1 MQAGLTRPARPTRA
15 LLVALSLVLASSGAA
30 VAQPQSPAPLP
41 AVPVEAYPAAARD
54 DIESAYRRALTHP
67 NDAQAVGALA
77 MLLQAWDEFEI
88 ASAAYARAQGLAP
101 EAIDWWYLGGLTA
114 HRRSLR
120 TDAVRQF
127 KRAAALSP
135 DTPLVS
141 LRLADSHLAAGDLE
155 EARSR
160 YRVLLT
166 APDCAPAAWYG
177 LGRIFL
183 MEKADGEAR
192 TAFEKALAL
201 YPDFGAA
208 HYAMAQLQ
216 RRAGD
221 AEGARRSLT
230 RQQQCLACWPMPPD
244 PWREKVE
251 MLRDDAAAL
260 LTRGVS
266 SASAGTAAANAE
278 AIRLHEGALRQQ
290 STRGQA
296 HVNLI
301 ELYGRTGNAGAA
313 QQHYRAAL
321 AEPGYAAD
329 AHRAYAVVLLLQQQ
343 GDEAL
348 ALFKQAVA
356 LAPADAAAYHGM
368 GFALEMRNQLAD
380 AADAYRTAL
389 RAAPNTRAAR
399 VGLARVLMRLKK
411 PEEAI
416 VHLEELREPRDAETA
431 QYLFALS
438 VAYVRTGRVEAARRA
453 ATEAIEVARSFG
465 DETTAAAISAELRK
479 LKPTP

>member
-1 MQAGLTRPARPTRA
+1 MHAGRTRSARPTRA
-15 LLVALSLVLASSGAA
+15 RLAALLLSRPSSGAA
-30 VAQPQSPAPLP
+30 VAQPQPTGPLP
-41 AVPVEAYPAAARD
+41 TIPVEAYPAAARD
-54 DIESAYRRALTHP
+54 DIEAAYRRALTDP
-67 NDAQAVGALA
+67 DDAEAVGALA
-77 MLLQAWDEFEI
+77 MLLQAWDQFEM
-88 ASAAYARAQGLAP
+88 AAAVYARAQQLAP
-101 EAIDWWYLGGLTA
+101 DALDWWYLGGLTA
-114 HRRSLR
+114 HRQSLR

-160 YRVLLT
+160 YRVLLN

-251 MLRDDAAAL
+251 MLRDDAAVL

-301 ELYGRTGNAGAA
+301 ELYGRTGNAAAA
-313 QQHYRAAL
+313 QLHYRAAL

-329 AHRAYAVVLLLQQQ
+329 AHRAYAVVLLSLQQ

-356 LAPADAAAYHGM
+356 LAPGDAGAYQGM
-368 GFALEMRNQLAD
+368 GMAFEMRNQLPE
-380 AADAYRTAL
+380 AAEAFRASL
-389 RAAPNTRAAR
+389 RAAPSTRAAR
-399 VGLARVLMRLKK
+399 VGLARVLMRLKSNT
-411 PEEAI
+411 
-416 VHLEELREPRDAETA
+416 VL
-431 QYLFALS
+431 
-438 VAYVRTGRVEAARRA
+438 VEAA
-453 ATEAIEVARSFG
+453 T
-465 DETTAAAISAELRK
+465 
-479 LKPTP
+479 

>member
-1 MQAGLTRPARPTRA
+1 MQAGLTRPARPTTA

-30 VAQPQSPAPLP
+30 VAQPEFPDALP

-54 DIESAYRRALTHP
+54 DIETAYRRASTHP

-77 MLLQAWDEFEI
+77 MLLQAWDQFEI
-88 ASAAYARAQGLAP
+88 AAAVYARAQGLAP
-101 EAIDWWYLGGLTA
+101 ESIDWWYLGGLTA

-127 KRAAALSP
+127 ERAAALAP
-135 DTPLVS
+135 GTPLVS
-141 LRLADSHLAAGDLE
+141 LRLADSRLASGDIAG
-155 EARSR
+155 ARSL
-160 YRVLLT
+160 YRALLS
-166 APDCAPAAWYG
+166 APECAPAAWYG

-208 HYAMAQLQ
+208 HYSMAQLQ

-221 AEGARRSLT
+221 AEGARLSLT

-266 SASAGTAAANAE
+266 SASAGTAAANAQ
-278 AIRLHEGALRQQ
+278 AIRLHEGALGQA

-301 ELYGRTGNAGAA
+301 ELYGRTGNAAA
-313 QQHYRAAL
+313 AEQHYRSAL
-321 AEPGYAAD
+321 EEPGYAAD
-329 AHRAYAVVLLLQQQ
+329 AHRAYAAVLLSLQK

-348 ALFKQAVA
+348 ALFKQAAA
-356 LAPADAAAYHGM
+356 LAPGDAAAYHGM
-368 GFALEMRNQLAD
+368 GLALEMRNQLAD
-380 AADAYRTAL
+380 AAEAYKTAL
-389 RAAPNTRAAR
+389 RAAPTTRAAR

-411 PEEAI
+411 PDEAI
-416 VHLEELREPRDAETA
+416 VHLEELREPRDAESA

-438 VAYVRTGRVEAARRA
+438 VAYVRTGRVEAARQV
-453 ATEAIEVARSFG
+453 ATEAIAVARRFG
-465 DETTAAAISAELRK
+465 DERAAAAIEAELRK
-479 LKPTP
+479 LKRTP